1 MARKLSMTVN
11 GNPIKFIPFVEE
23 YVYQVANGIVA
34 SLKDTGAIKTLE
46 LKVDDGD
53 VAMNLNGKEIP
64 VNVFVTKIVSSTM
77 AGMVSTLKGAEGK
90 MKTLDLKIVQ

>member
-1 MARKLSMTVN
+1 MARILTMTVN
-11 GNPIKFIPFVEE
+11 GNQIKFIPFVEE

-46 LKVDDGD
+46 LKLDGGE
-53 VAMNLNGKEIP
+53 VALNLNGKEVP
-64 VNVFVTKIVSSTM
+64 VNVFVTRIITSTM

-90 MKTLDLKIVQ
+90 MKTLELKISQ